1 VTTARHEAIAIGLWR
16 VRLDQTRTR
25 CNFTRTRFSLA
36 TVLQDNVDPPGRD
49 IADAAPCSERLDG
62 LMTRRF
68 AAAR

>member
-16 VRLDQTRTR
+16 VRLDQPRTR

-49 IADAAPCSERLDG
+49 IADAAPCKRAAGRLNDQ
-62 LMTRRF
+62 RF